1 MKVGFL
7 ITARLKSSRL
17 PLKLLKEVNG
27 ENLIT
32 WMIKRLQLCKEL
44 DEIVICT
51 STNSQDDPLEEI
63 AEKNGIQCFRGS
75 EEDVISRLYD
85 AAIKYKLDYVIN
97 MTADC
102 PLIPYEYIPKLIQ
115 TYKETNADMI
125 KCHHLPV
132 GLYLTGLKP
141 EAMKKVIDLK
151 ASDNTEYWLYY
162 FIKTDI
168 FKVEILQVD
177 EDLLN
182 KNYRIAL
189 DYPEDYEN
197 LKLIYEGLG
206 QDTYKKTSR
215 EIIQFLDQHP
225 EIAEINLHCNA
236 QGAERTQN
244 DPTSKVILK
253 NGTIIN

>member
-51 STNSQDDPLEEI
+51 STNPQDDPLEEI

-102 PLIPYEYIPKLIQ
+102 PFVPFDYIPSVIE
-115 TYKETNADMI
+115 TYKNTNADLV
-125 KCHHLPV
+125 KCFSLPP
-132 GLYLTGLKP
+132 GLFLSGLKI

-151 ASDNTEYWLYY
+151 DSNYTEYWLAY
-162 FIKTDI
+162 FLKSGL
-168 FKVEILQVD
+168 FKVVEID
-177 EDLLN
+177 IESRFKN
-182 KNYRIAL
+182 KNYRIVL
-189 DYPEDYEN
+189 DYPEDYEFM
-197 LKLIYEGLG
+197 LKLYEGLG
-206 QDTYKKTSR
+206 ADAYKKSTT
-215 EIIQFLDQHP
+215 EIIKYLDSNP
-225 EIAEINLHCNA
+225 ELATINWHCTEK
-236 QGAERTQN
+236 GAIRTN
-244 DPTSKVILK
+244 EDPTSKIFLK
-253 NGTIIN
+253 SN